1 MSGRAMS
8 WLRRLFGAGPR
19 LTMEQSLALAAYHA
33 RPEIPAATPLA
44 TLRCVVVD
52 VEATGLDP
60 FTDRLISIGAV
71 SVEDRTVRLGS
82 GFEVVLCQPQASS
95 RANILIH
102 GIDGTSQLAGLDPA
116 TALISFLDYAE
127 RAPLVGFHADFD
139 RALIDR
145 AATNALG
152 RAPSLVWLDLAYLA
166 PALLAKPGM
175 AVPQG
180 LDAWSQQF
188 GITNHARHNAL
199 ADALATAQL
208 LQVVLARAIAAGFTT
223 LADLQRIEK
232 DQRWLGR
239 H

>member
-1 MSGRAMS
+1 MSGSATS
-8 WLRRLFGAGPR
+8 WLRRLFGTGTR
-19 LTMEQSLALAAYHA
+19 LPMEQSLALAAYHA
-33 RPEIPAATPLA
+33 RPEISAATTLA
-44 TLRCVVVD
+44 ALRCVVVD

-60 FTDRLISIGAV
+60 FNDRLISIGAV
-71 SVEDRTVRLGS
+71 SVEGGTVRLGS

-102 GIDGTSQLAGLDPA
+102 GIDGSTQLSGLDPA
-116 TALISFLDYAE
+116 AALIRFLDYTE

-139 RALIDR
+139 RVLIDR

-152 RAPSLVWLDLAYLA
+152 CAPSLVWLDLAYLA
-166 PALLAKPGM
+166 PALLAEPGM

-180 LDAWSQQF
+180 LDAWSQRF
-188 GITNHARHNAL
+188 GIKNHARHNAL

-232 DQRWLGR
+232 DQRWLSR